1 MMVKTKLH
9 PPPKPRRM
17 YRTFNGNNIDSDMY
31 TVASYIGGLINDTFS
46 VDFSAG
52 YKHDWD

>member
-1 MMVKTKLH
+1 MMVKARFH
-9 PPPKPRRM
+9 PPPKPRRT
-17 YRTFNGNNIDSDMY
+17 YRTFNGGNIDSDMF

-52 YKHDWD
+52 YKHD